1 MSMRSNRL
9 ASVHGALTALF
20 LTATPFSLGA
30 GIFWP
35 GIVSAQTAS
44 SQTAPAP
51 ASAPAAPAPVG
62 TSAGSFAPTPDA
74 ASTAAPKITEA
85 AVDADLPH
93 DLSVQAMFHNADLV
107 VKAVMLGLV
116 AASILTWTILLAK
129 GIEIADA
136 RRSLRRDLSEAM
148 AERSLA
154 TLQARQHG
162 RGQNGRDMSPGV
174 AMVNAAAEEIIA
186 SGDRTGGIQERV
198 VSRLRRL
205 EAAYGRRI
213 GRGTGFLA
221 TIGATSPFIGL
232 FGTVWGIMNSFIGIS
247 QSHTTNLAV
256 VAPGIAEALLA
267 TATGLVA
274 AIPAVVI
281 YNSFARITGGYRA
294 QLTDLTA
301 AVTRIV
307 SRDLDSQRSLRHAAE

>member
-1 MSMRSNRL
+1 MSIHSNRL
-9 ASVHGALTALF
+9 ASVRGALTAVF
-20 LTATPFSLGA
+20 LTATSFSLGA
-30 GIFWP
+30 VIVWP

-51 ASAPAAPAPVG
+51 AASATVG
-62 TSAGSFAPTPDA
+62 TSAGSSAPTPDA

-93 DLSVQAMFHNADLV
+93 DLSVQAMFHNADMV

-129 GIEIADA
+129 GIEIAGA

-162 RGQNGRDMSPGV
+162 RGMSPGV

>member
-1 MSMRSNRL
+1 MSIRSNRL
-9 ASVHGALTALF
+9 ASVHGALTAVF
-20 LTATPFSLGA
+20 LTATSFSLGA

-62 TSAGSFAPTPDA
+62 TSAESFAPTPDA

-129 GIEIADA
+129 GIEIAGA

-162 RGQNGRDMSPGV
+162 RGMSPGV

-307 SRDLDSQRSLRHAAE
+307 SRDLDGQRSLRHAAE

>member
-1 MSMRSNRL
+1 MSIRSNRL
-9 ASVHGALTALF
+9 ASVHGALTAVF
-20 LTATPFSLGA
+20 LTATSFSLGA

-62 TSAGSFAPTPDA
+62 TSAESFAPTPDA

-129 GIEIADA
+129 GIEIAGA

-162 RGQNGRDMSPGV
+162 RGMSPGV

>member
-1 MSMRSNRL
+1 MSIRSNRL
-9 ASVHGALTALF
+9 ASVHGALTAVF
-20 LTATPFSLGA
+20 LTATSFSLGA

-129 GIEIADA
+129 GIEIAGA

-162 RGQNGRDMSPGV
+162 RGMSPGV

-307 SRDLDSQRSLRHAAE
+307 SRDLDGQRSLRHAAE